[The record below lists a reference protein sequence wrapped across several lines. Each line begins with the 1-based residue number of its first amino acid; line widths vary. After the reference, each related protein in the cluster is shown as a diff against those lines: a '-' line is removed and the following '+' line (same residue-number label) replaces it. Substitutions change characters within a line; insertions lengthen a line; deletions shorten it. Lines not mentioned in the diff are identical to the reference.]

1 MVPCLPISLSSSTLK
16 LSWSCSS
23 RYSPPLQHRFP
34 TCLTPLSSRATAT
47 VTQSKVRHRL
57 HELKVPL
64 HIVSSRFT
72 RPALLQGTSPS
83 SETTLTSTPAKCNLA
98 RFKCTLR
105 CSVHVTAVAGKMALR
120 GRTVVAGS
128 GDAGYTNVGEE
139 GNDISDT
146 DPDCSVARPFYPSN
160 R

>member
-1 MVPCLPISLSSSTLK
+1 M
-16 LSWSCSS
+16 
-23 RYSPPLQHRFP
+23 
-34 TCLTPLSSRATAT
+34 
-47 VTQSKVRHRL
+47 
-57 HELKVPL
+57 
-64 HIVSSRFT
+64 
-72 RPALLQGTSPS
+72 
-83 SETTLTSTPAKCNLA
+83 
-98 RFKCTLR
+98 
-105 CSVHVTAVAGKMALR
+105 HVTAVAGKMALR